1 MQVLPLGIQT
11 FSEIIERDN
20 LYVDKTQH
28 IKRLLRTGKYFFL
41 SRPRRFGKSLL
52 LSTIKSI
59 YQGRE
64 DLFKGLWIEN
74 NWDWSEVHP
83 VIHLGFSS
91 IGYKE
96 VGLEAAIAA
105 ELDLIA
111 TDFGIQLANKSY
123 AKKFREL
130 IRILA
135 KDKKVVLLIDEYDKP
150 LIDYLAPDEI
160 EQAKANQQILKAFYS
175 VIKDSDAYLEF
186 MLITGVSKFSKVS
199 IFSELNNLLDISLD
213 KTFVDLVGITAAE
226 IVNNFEA
233 YLTKAETVL
242 ELSRSALLAKIK
254 EWYNGY
260 SWDGRTRLYNPWSLM
275 SFLRTQTFDNYWF
288 ETGTP
293 TFLIKQ
299 IRKFKQIDFENQLV
313 DRSAFMSY
321 DIADLQ
327 LLPLMFQTGYI
338 TILKADEFGLYQIGY
353 PNREVKESL
362 LRFMISSFRQGETAL
377 STPIA
382 IELYRAFSANDLE
395 KVMRIVKTIF
405 KNIPNHIFIAD
416 REYYYHSLIY
426 LIFLL
431 LGQHVE
437 CEINTN
443 DGRLDAVLKTKERI
457 YILEFKLDKSAEA
470 ALQQIKDKKYYE
482 KYTLD
487 KQPIYLVGINFSSE
501 TKSVENW
508 LMEAL

>member
-1 MQVLPLGIQT
+1 MKQNLPIGIQS
-11 FSEIIERDN
+11 FSEIREN
-20 LYVDKTQH
+20 NFLYVDKTEIIHQ
-28 IKRLLRTGKYFFL
+28 LVSAGKYYFL
-41 SRPRRFGKSLL
+41 SRPRRFGKSLT
-52 LSTIKSI
+52 LSTIKALF
-59 YQGRE
+59 QGQKN
-64 DLFKGLWIEN
+64 LFDGLWIMD
-74 NWDWSEVHP
+74 NWDWTQQNP
-83 VIHLGFSS
+83 VIHISFSS
-91 IGYKE
+91 IGYKTM
-96 VGLEAAIAA
+96 GLDKALNNA
-105 ELDLIA
+105 LNSTA
-111 TDFGIQLANKSY
+111 TDLGIQLTKNSFDQ
-123 AKKFREL
+123 KFKEL
-130 IRILA
+130 IEKLSSLGN
-135 KDKKVVLLIDEYDKP
+135 KVVLLIDEYDKP
-150 LIDYLAPDEI
+150 IIDYLDDLP
-160 EQAKANQQILKAFYS
+160 QAKAHQKTLKTFYS
-175 VIKDSDAYLEF
+175 VIKDADPYIRFL
-186 MLITGVSKFSKVS
+186 MITGVSKFSKVS